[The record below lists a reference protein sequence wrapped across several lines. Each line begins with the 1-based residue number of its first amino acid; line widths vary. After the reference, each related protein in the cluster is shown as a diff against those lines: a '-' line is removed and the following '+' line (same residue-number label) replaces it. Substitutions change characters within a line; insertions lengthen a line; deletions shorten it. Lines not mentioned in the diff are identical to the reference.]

1 MVCQRGLR
9 VRVLRCHYQHTR
21 VGRSTNMPLSRGAL
35 WGSPA
40 WHGPGLHKHAAA
52 VQGHEGGW
60 WTDPAGSAAA
70 CALGFASQARSAG
83 VGVCVSSQQS
93 PLLQGCCSSFHAVCL
108 RLFLLQVPGC
118 ECPHRAR
125 RRVRTSVGSEP
136 GQLVCCSA
144 GGAGVGTRRVEG

>member
-1 MVCQRGLR
+1 
-9 VRVLRCHYQHTR
+9 
-21 VGRSTNMPLSRGAL
+21 MPLSRGAL

-70 CALGFASQARSAG
+70 CALGFTSQARSAG
-83 VGVCVSSQQS
+83 GGVCVSSQQS

-108 RLFLLQVPGC
+108 RLFLLKVPGC